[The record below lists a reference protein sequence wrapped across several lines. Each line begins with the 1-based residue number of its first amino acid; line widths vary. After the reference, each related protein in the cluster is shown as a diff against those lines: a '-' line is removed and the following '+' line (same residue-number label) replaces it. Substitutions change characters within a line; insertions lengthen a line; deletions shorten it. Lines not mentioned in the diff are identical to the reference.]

1 MRYEKV
7 IIGGGMVG
15 AALACALE
23 SSSSEIALIDAG
35 LNNFEDQRLIALN
48 HSSYT
53 LFKNLAIW
61 PALKPFA
68 TAIQEVHVSNR
79 GHFGITRMRAE
90 ELGVDV
96 LGYVV
101 PAKEINRALY
111 QKLAAA
117 KNINLLRP
125 AQLTALK
132 QESSHVTLT
141 LKSDSTIQTLEAN
154 YAIAADGTQSTVR
167 ELLAIPTEIID
178 YQQKAIVTITELQR
192 SHRNIAYERFLSNG
206 AIAML
211 PLADQTVAT
220 IWSSNEKN
228 SDALLQLSDDEFLE
242 QLQQQ
247 FGYRLGHLIKIR
259 ERFVYPLKFVKAKE
273 QINQRVVLIGNAA
286 HTVHPIAAQG
296 LNLALYEIA
305 ILAEFFS
312 QQTTEHFSLANLA
325 EQFQQQNASLNLSH
339 RLTQLFSADFFG
351 IKIARQMGMFGLD
364 ICQVLKQR
372 FGKRVL
378 GKIGR
383 LPSLLV
389 DEI

>member
-15 AALACALE
+15 AALACALD
-23 SSSSEIALIDAG
+23 SSGEIALIDAS
-35 LNNFEDQRLIALN
+35 LNHSEDQRLIALN

-53 LFKNLAIW
+53 LFKNLSIW
-61 PALKPFA
+61 PALKPHA
-68 TAIQEVHVSNR
+68 TAIQEVHVSTR
-79 GHFGITRMRAE
+79 GHFGITRLRAE

-125 AQLTALK
+125 AELTALK

-141 LKSDSTIQTLEAN
+141 IKSDTAIQTLEAN
-154 YAIAADGTQSTVR
+154 CVIAADGTHSTVR
-167 ELLAIPTEIID
+167 ELLGIPTEIID

-192 SHRNIAYERFLSNG
+192 SHRNIAYERFLLNG

-211 PLADQTVAT
+211 PLADHSVAT
-220 IWSSNEKN
+220 IWSSDEKN
-228 SDALLQLSDDEFLE
+228 SDVLLQLSDSEFLE

-247 FGYRLGHLIKIR
+247 FGYRLGHLVKIR

-273 QINQRVVLIGNAA
+273 QTNQRIVLIGNAA

-305 ILAEFFS
+305 VLADFFNR
-312 QQTTEHFSLANLA
+312 QTTEHFSLDNLT
-325 EQFQQQNASLNLSH
+325 ELFQQQNASLNLSH

-351 IKIARQMGMFGLD
+351 IKIARQLGMFGLD
-364 ICQVLKQR
+364 ICQVAKQR

-378 GKIGR
+378 GKMGQV
-383 LPSLLV
+383 PNLLV